1 MKTKEKSLRG
11 LKTAKRKLEKIY
23 SRNQFFESVY
33 MKTGKRR
40 LLEKKDVKQLV
51 INDDEIKDIFS
62 TVPKETIE
70 YLVSKYESDFFD
82 MKKKSIS
89 IETYADLIQSI
100 KFLIEIIEFDLVGAF
115 ADKLYRKTD
124 LLELDTDLK
133 ETKRN
138 MPSGKPYRR
147 TRLKEGGYYKSPYDP
162 SPRAQYYDNPMDIVR
177 DYSKGIIG
185 YEGVEDIAE
194 HFGWEENPRIRGI
207 LDEFVDEDDDCED
220 DGGKCPGCGAK
231 YLRDCRC

>member
-51 INDDEIKDIFS
+51 INDDEIRDIFS

-89 IETYADLIQSI
+89 IDADLIQSI

-115 ADKLYRKTD
+115 ANKLYRRIDFEKD
-124 LLELDTDLK
+124 DK
-133 ETKRN
+133 EE
-138 MPSGKPYRR
+138 P
-147 TRLKEGGYYKSPYDP
+147 
-162 SPRAQYYDNPMDIVR
+162 
-177 DYSKGIIG
+177 
-185 YEGVEDIAE
+185 
-194 HFGWEENPRIRGI
+194 I
-207 LDEFVDEDDDCED
+207 LFSV
-220 DGGKCPGCGAK
+220 
-231 YLRDCRC
+231 